1 MTFTGDLLLS
11 TNEDGDMDTSFQN
24 GQPVMTDGFETCVVL
39 AVFGEKCVLNM
50 ATVDVSESYDST
62 FSSVIRHA
70 TVTDSV
76 RQDGEKAIEKAL
88 AFMVSEG
95 MASSV
100 SARGV
105 ILSAR
110 AIGWEIEIVAPNGV
124 TKYAINWEKG
134 ALTAGFSRIGG

>member
-1 MTFTGDLLLS
+1 MTYTGDLLLS
-11 TNEDGDMDTSFQN
+11 QQFSGDTDIRFQN
-24 GQPVMTDGFETCVVL
+24 GQPDMTDGFESCVIL

-50 ATVDVSESYDST
+50 ATTEESEEFDSAFPAVIRRATVSEQT
-62 FSSVIRHA
+62 K
-70 TVTDSV
+70 
-76 RQDGEKAIEKAL
+76 QDGEKAIEKAL
-88 AFMVSEG
+88 DFMVSEG

-100 SARGV
+100 KATGV

-134 ALTAGFSRIGG
+134 ALTAGFSRVQ

>member
-1 MTFTGDLLLS
+1 MTYTGDLLIS
-11 TNEDGDMDTSFQN
+11 QQFSGDTDIRFQN
-24 GQPVMTDGFETCVVL
+24 GQPDMTDGFESCVIL

-50 ATVDVSESYDST
+50 ATTEESEAFNSTFPAVIKRATVSEQT
-62 FSSVIRHA
+62 K
-70 TVTDSV
+70 
-76 RQDGEKAIEKAL
+76 QDGEKAIEKAL

-100 SARGV
+100 SATGY

-134 ALTAGFSRIGG
+134 ALTAGFSRVQ